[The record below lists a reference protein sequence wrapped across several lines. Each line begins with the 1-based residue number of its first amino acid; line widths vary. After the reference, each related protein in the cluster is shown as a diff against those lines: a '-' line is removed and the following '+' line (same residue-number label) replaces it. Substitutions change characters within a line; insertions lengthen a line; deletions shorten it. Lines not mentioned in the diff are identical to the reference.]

1 MPCRARG
8 IESTRHLSRFAI
20 SRHLCLAVPIMFH
33 FLHFLHFL
41 HRTAAA
47 ERNVV
52 LTFFL
57 IYSAAFLSFFLS
69 FFMWRCAVVV
79 GRWRL
84 QLGELSQSNQ
94 RLELSSTRLDE
105 TQRRLD
111 SRLGV
116 ISKFFSSLLRS
127 DGPDARS
134 PGLCQQAEGRRIFA
148 FLLRP
153 FFSLFLLSLRSLLTL
168 PASLEFS
175 QSILFLSILFSSLLA
190 KVM

>member
-1 MPCRARG
+1 
-8 IESTRHLSRFAI
+8 
-20 SRHLCLAVPIMFH
+20 
-33 FLHFLHFL
+33 
-41 HRTAAA
+41 
-47 ERNVV
+47 
-52 LTFFL
+52 
-57 IYSAAFLSFFLS
+57 
-69 FFMWRCAVVV
+69 MWRCAVVV

-168 PASLEFS
+168 PASLESS
-175 QSILFLSILFSSLLA
+175 QSILSLSFFFVFISSCQSY
-190 KVM
+190 VMHFAAVKSLPISSAVLVRSVVAL